1 MASNT
6 QSDRSL
12 PFPIRKLQIYASI
25 TKGFTQGVS
34 TLRWSYRRQPARDLS
49 EPCDFG
55 NLETGVKTN
64 STTAVAAF
72 PSPCFYI
79 DVQSFNDGSDRSDA
93 NRRRAWSGF
102 GRQLESYGVEVD
114 ASYPSFPE
122 LVVDLSGGYNRV
134 RPPVLSADHRA
145 GCLGNVG
152 EQFQRA
158 PKWSYRLA
166 ATYTQ
171 PLSDDVSFELNG
183 AVNGVGSTHF
193 CGEAQVFG
201 PCPTRNAYT
210 LVDASASI
218 VWSRYR
224 ISLFAKNLLDKTYA
238 TDFLAGTALAQFGA
252 PSAGSVYG
260 DPRYWGVR
268 ASAKF

>member
-1 MASNT
+1 MV
-6 QSDRSL
+6 Q
-12 PFPIRKLQIYASI
+12 
-25 TKGFTQGVS
+25 VS
-34 TLRWSYRRQPARDLS
+34 V
-49 EPCDFG
+49 G
-55 NLETGVKTN
+55 K
-64 STTAVAAF
+64 
-72 PSPCFYI
+72 
-79 DVQSFNDGSDRSDA
+79 
-93 NRRRAWSGF
+93 
-102 GRQLESYGVEVD
+102 LESYGVEVD
-114 ASYPSFPE
+114 ASYRVIPE

-134 RPPVLSADHRA
+134 RPTALSPTIAP
-145 GCLGNVG
+145 GVGNVG

-166 ATYTQ
+166 ANYTQ

-224 ISLFAKNLLDKTYA
+224 VSLFAKNLLDKTYA
-238 TDFLAGTALAQFGA
+238 ADFLAATALAQFGA
-252 PSAGSVYG
+252 PSAGAVYG